1 MVAWDQAKGKQSSG
15 SNQRRE
21 IQRLTL
27 GVGDTKVRLVGDV
40 MPRYCYWVVT
50 KEGKKMPVE
59 CLQFS
64 RETESFDN
72 SAQDPFKEID
82 EAIYSDKPQFSY
94 VCNVIDR
101 SDGQIK
107 LFDLRST
114 IYSQIVDYAT
124 NPDYG
129 NPADIGNGY
138 DITIKKEKT
147 GPLPQNV
154 KYSIIPAR
162 GNSPLSDTE
171 KELELFELSKIYK
184 RQTYDEQKEW
194 LLQNTSYFAG
204 DVSDEFKPV
213 EDVDDLALMKKS
225 LADMKKP
232 SATEEAPKER
242 SFGAFKTVEG
252 NQATIDLEKLRENN
266 IFFATPCYGGMLTDQ
281 YFYLCLEHPR
291 H

>member
-1 MVAWDQAKGKQSSG
+1 MVAWDKAKGKQTSS
-15 SNQRRE
+15 NERRE

-27 GVGDTKVRLVGDV
+27 GIGDTKIRLLGDV

-64 RETESFDN
+64 RESESFDN

-101 SDGQIK
+101 ADGQIK

-129 NPADIGNGY
+129 NPAD
-138 DITIKKEKT
+138 
-147 GPLPQNV
+147 
-154 KYSIIPAR
+154 
-162 GNSPLSDTE
+162 
-171 KELELFELSKIYK
+171 
-184 RQTYDEQKEW
+184 
-194 LLQNTSYFAG
+194 
-204 DVSDEFKPV
+204 
-213 EDVDDLALMKKS
+213 
-225 LADMKKP
+225 ADGG
-232 SATEEAPKER
+232 R
-242 SFGAFKTVEG
+242 S
-252 NQATIDLEKLRENN
+252 
-266 IFFATPCYGGMLTDQ
+266 
-281 YFYLCLEHPR
+281 
-291 H
+291 